1 MDECVFCKIIGGDI
15 PSNRFYEDDDII
27 VIADI
32 APHAKKHYLAIPKK
46 HYKFISE
53 MNDADL
59 DVLRNCFKTI
69 AKIAPELGLENGTQ
83 DGSIRKQ
90 EYYIVNKKIYAKRY
104 DTACF
109 ADIFARA
116 AAKTPG
122 GVDTYPTYQD
132 VRASLTELRE
142 QNSYFVKEIA
152 PTPTPKP
159 KAENSR
165 TEQR

>member
-1 MDECVFCKIIGGDI
+1 MIHAAASMLYKHKKRMDNLYGY
-15 PSNRFYEDDDII
+15 S
-27 VIADI
+27 VI
-32 APHAKKHYLAIPKK
+32 
-46 HYKFISE
+46 
-53 MNDADL
+53 
-59 DVLRNCFKTI
+59 
-69 AKIAPELGLENGTQ
+69 ELGMENGTQ

-116 AAKTPG
+116 AAKTSG
-122 GVDTYPTYQD
+122 GVDTYQTYKD

-142 QNSYFVKEIA
+142 QNSYFVREIA